1 MDFSPFEKKK
11 NEILLNNITPPFK
24 PPVAILCLVQVS
36 SSILQYFITPTSLW
50 VFYQHNMDAQR
61 VNIWLSKQGGR
72 NVFQGFS
79 RKRKLPPPSETSIQ
93 HQHEGTFQ
101 PRQSQWTARYTGLK
115 DLIQV

>member
-79 RKRKLPPPSETSIQ
+79 RKRKLSLLP
-93 HQHEGTFQ
+93 
-101 PRQSQWTARYTGLK
+101 ARHRFNINTKARFSPDNHSGRLATP
-115 DLIQV
+115 V